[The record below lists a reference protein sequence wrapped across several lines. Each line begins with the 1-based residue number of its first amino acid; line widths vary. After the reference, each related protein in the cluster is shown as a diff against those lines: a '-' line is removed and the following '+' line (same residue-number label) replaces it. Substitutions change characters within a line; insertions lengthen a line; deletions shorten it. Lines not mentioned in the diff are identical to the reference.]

1 MGTVM
6 ITLKHPHALVDLAY
20 AHSPNQIADYRA
32 RGYMRL
38 EELRAMPDEIA
49 SLRRRIDDQS
59 DLIASLRRQLQERE
73 GQ

>member
-6 ITLKHPHALVDLAY
+6 ITLKRPRALVDLAY
-20 AHSPNQIADYRA
+20 ANSPLQIADYRA

-49 SLRRRIDDQS
+49 SLRRRIDDQI
-59 DLIASLRRQLQERE
+59 DLIASLRRQLGADHE
-73 GQ
+73 